1 MSQQV
6 QKTPSKFKQPIFV
19 SEDDSSAEGGSCS
32 TTEDYDMEAGIQQR
46 DQYMEQVFRNE
57 VHSWLAIN
65 AKILFGL
72 ETAKHLSR
80 QSKLASKP
88 KGG

>member
-1 MSQQV
+1 
-6 QKTPSKFKQPIFV
+6 
-19 SEDDSSAEGGSCS
+19 
-32 TTEDYDMEAGIQQR
+32 MEAGDDWR
-46 DQYMEQVFRNE
+46 DAQMEQVFRDE
-57 VHSWLAIN
+57 VKAWLALN

-80 QSKLASKP
+80 QAKLASKP